1 MIEAVGDALQD
12 LLELDEVKDEMVRL
26 EIILDLGRNLVVVPM
41 QPLADIV
48 AEDDEVGGAEA
59 EIIF

>member
-12 LLELDEVKDEMVRL
+12 LLELDEVKDQVICL
-26 EIILDLGRNLVVVPM
+26 EIVLDLGGDLVVVAV
-41 QPLADIV
+41 QPLADVV

-59 EIIF
+59 EIIL